1 MAAKE
6 TFVLYKSYLQKTER
20 LSDEQLGVLF
30 RAILRHESGL
40 DLPEMDALTAMA
52 FDFIR
57 VDLDAN
63 AEKYD
68 EECERNRKN
77 AQKRWHK
84 DNANASDRIQP
95 HTKDATAS
103 ECMPTDTDSDT
114 DSDKDNKTPSISPPL
129 RRQIPPTVEMVREY
143 CNEKGFDFDPQA
155 FVDHYESNG
164 WMVGKTKM
172 KDWQASCRTWAKS
185 PYRQTRGSP
194 KSKIVN
200 IEQHDYDFD
209 ETERALTMIQV
220 NGYG

>member
-1 MAAKE
+1 MGKKN
-6 TFVLYKSYLQKTER
+6 TFIMKTEWGKMISALPDEAAGQIIKAVYSYVETGETGVDDPV
-20 LSDEQLGVLF
+20 LS
-30 RAILRHESGL
+30 AIL
-40 DLPEMDALTAMA
+40 ALIT
-52 FDFIR
+52 DTI
-57 VDLDAN
+57 DAN
-63 AEKYD
+63 AAKYEKTC
-68 EECERNRKN
+68 EERKK
-77 AQKRWHK
+77 AADKRWEA
-84 DNANASDRIQP
+84 DASESSSMQTDANACKSMQP
-95 HTKDATAS
+95 ATDN
-103 ECMPTDTDSDT
+103 EYDT
-114 DSDKDNKTPSISPPL
+114 DSDKDNITPSISPPL

-200 IEQHDYDFD
+200 FEQHDYDFD

>member
-1 MAAKE
+1 MANKA

-30 RAILRHESGL
+30 RAILRYESGME
-40 DLPEMDALTAMA
+40 LPEMDTATEMS
-52 FDFIR
+52 FDFIK

-63 AEKYD
+63 EAKYAKQ
-68 EECERNRKN
+68 CEQNRKN
-77 AQKRWHK
+77 VSARYEESTTVYDRNESTTK
-84 DNANASDRIQP
+84 STTVYDRI
-95 HTKDATAS
+95 H
-103 ECMPTDTDSDT
+103 TDTDSDT
-114 DSDKDNKTPSISPPL
+114 DSGKDNKTPSISPPL

-200 IEQHDYDFD
+200 FEQHDYDFD

>member
-1 MAAKE
+1 MAVKE

-84 DNANASDRIQP
+84 EDTTASDRIQP

-103 ECMPTDTDSDT
+103 EWMPTDTDSDT
-114 DSDKDNKTPSISPPL
+114 DSDIESNKSL
-129 RRQIPPTVEMVREY
+129 ERKKRKVFVPPTEEEVEAYRK
-143 CNEKGFDFDPQA
+143 EKGYNVDAADFVNFYA
-155 FVDHYESNG
+155 SKG
-164 WMVGKTKM
+164 WMVGKNKM
-172 KDWQASCRTWAKS
+172 VDWRRSLAGWASRQAKANS
-185 PYRQTRGSP
+185 PP
-194 KSKIVN
+194 KKKTVS

-209 ETERALTMIQV
+209 EMERKLMIAQ
-220 NGYG
+220 GMM